1 MSEETIKEMTEEV
14 QDTSINENAET
25 KENTVATVESDTPT
39 KRTRK
44 RVRKEEKEEQQ
55 EVVET
60 KEEEITVSV
69 NAPNPELEE
78 MKAQLAAMQQEK
90 QKLEEERTAL
100 NEQITKLQEE
110 VKITP
115 QKLGQAI
122 KEMGISPLNTKR
134 ENPQGMTLEAYNSMT
149 DSQRR
154 EWQRKN
160 RTDYLQLMH
169 TIKLNG

>member
-14 QDTSINENAET
+14 QDTAINENVET
-25 KENTVATVESDTPT
+25 KENTPATVEPETPA

-44 RVRKEEKEEQQ
+44 RVRKEEPQ

>member
-14 QDTSINENAET
+14 QDTAINENVET
-25 KENTVATVESDTPT
+25 KENTPATVEPETPT

-44 RVRKEEKEEQQ
+44 RVRKEEPQ

-69 NAPNPELEE
+69 NVPNPELEE

-134 ENPQGMTLEAYNSMT
+134 ENPQGMTLEAYNSMS

-154 EWQRKN
+154 EWQRSH
-160 RTDYLQLMH
+160 RSDYLQLMH